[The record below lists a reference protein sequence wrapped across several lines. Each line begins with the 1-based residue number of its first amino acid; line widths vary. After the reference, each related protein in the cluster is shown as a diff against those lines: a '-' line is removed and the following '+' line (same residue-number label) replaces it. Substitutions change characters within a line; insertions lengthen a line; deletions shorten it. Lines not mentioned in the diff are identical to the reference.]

1 MSEIQNTEYRESWN
15 DACLRWLCG
24 FANARG
30 GVMHIGLDDSDR
42 VTGVNRAKNLA
53 EEIAAKIRNELGIAA
68 HVKVR
73 TREGLDY
80 IEIRVNPSS
89 NPVSCQGEYYFRSGR
104 ANILLAGIALAD
116 FIMRKT
122 GTGREEETSDD
133 VGIDD
138 LDEESFQ
145 IFRRE
150 ALRSKRMTAEQL
162 NISNAELLS
171 KLHLVSHGKLKKS
184 AILLFHRDPGI
195 IQNGCCVR
203 IGKFGA
209 GPDAQ
214 YQDTLECS
222 LIRIADQVID
232 LIYHKYLKPRI
243 DYAPDRR
250 SEIYPFPRMAVRE
263 AVFNALSHNAY
274 TFGVPIQIRISEED
288 MIISNCCILPDGWTA
303 DTLLAPHSAIP
314 YNQDIAN
321 VFFRCGYTNNWGHGI
336 DRIRASCR
344 EAGEELPRFE
354 LSGKVI
360 RVHFKAVK
368 KTCPVLGGETF

>member
-1 MSEIQNTEYRESWN
+1 M
-15 DACLRWLCG
+15 A
-24 FANARG
+24 
-30 GVMHIGLDDSDR
+30 
-42 VTGVNRAKNLA
+42 A
-53 EEIAAKIRNELGIAA
+53 E
-68 HVKVR
+68 
-73 TREGLDY
+73 
-80 IEIRVNPSS
+80 
-89 NPVSCQGEYYFRSGR
+89 
-104 ANILLAGIALAD
+104 
-116 FIMRKT
+116 
-122 GTGREEETSDD
+122 
-133 VGIDD
+133 D

-150 ALRSKRMTAEQL
+150 ALRSKRMTEEQL

-171 KLHLVSHGKLKKS
+171 KLHLMSHGKLKKS

-209 GPDAQ
+209 GPDAP

-222 LIRIADQVID
+222 LIRIADQVMD
-232 LIYHKYLKPRI
+232 LIYLKYLKPRI

-250 SEIYPFPRMAVRE
+250 SETYPFPGAAVRE
-263 AVFNALSHNAY
+263 AVFNALAHNAY
-274 TFGVPIQIRISEED
+274 MFGVPIQIRISDEE
-288 MIISNCCILPDGWTA
+288 MIISNSCILPDGWTA
-303 DTLLAPHSAIP
+303 DTLLAPHSSVP
-314 YNQDIAN
+314 CNQDISN

-344 EAGEELPRFE
+344 KAGAELPRFE

-368 KTCPVLGGETF
+368 KTCPVLGGETFKTGKRCSPEI